1 MGMSH
6 GVSFAVGPDGSRSTT
21 ATGRGVVADALR
33 AAHPVG
39 ARAVENETAWR
50 SRHLQHFRR
59 LVEAGIDT
67 PAGWLSIADAGLR
80 AVHDRLVVAG
90 TGRRRRRRTAV
101 HPADGR
107 AVLDSDHG
115 GAARSGGPL
124 HGSCCCLIAVGRCA
138 ATHCATNSRNWA
150 RDGVL
155 EPSAANAVGEVIGHP
170 EGLPLDGDTVVVLGA
185 GAEMGPV
192 APLLGWGARV
202 AAVDLPR

>member
-1 MGMSH
+1 MSH

-80 AVHDRLVVAG
+80 AVHDRLVVADTAG
-90 TGRRRRRRTAV
+90 AGADAPLSTLRTAAPSRTLTTV
-101 HPADGR
+101 ELTGQ
-107 AVLDSDHG
+107 G
-115 GAARSGGPL
+115 TAARELLLPYR
-124 HGSCCCLIAVGRCA
+124 GRSLRGDA
-138 ATHCATNSRNWA
+138 LRDQLANWA